1 MKLRRPQPVLVA
13 VVVLSALAPVLGYTV
28 GKIHYEF
35 AQVVALA
42 VLTVA
47 VVEVARGSRGAWSFL
62 VFLNALPLVAAVMVA
77 FTDHSTIATD
87 LIILVATSAPLM
99 VALLS
104 PQMRRQLRDPS
115 SQQPAKP
122 LAS

>member
-35 AQVVALA
+35 AQVVAPA

-47 VVEVARGSRGAWSFL
+47 VVEVARGSRGTWSFL

-87 LIILVATSAPLM
+87 LILVATSAPLM